1 MRKFK
6 FDERA
11 VIENMIKAKFVD
23 LNNITNTIY
32 GLAKYNY
39 HILNLKPKA
48 NYNVILKY
56 ITENCPN
63 IREEGIYADIES
75 CIDSAKKR
83 SFAAIDE
90 ICITRSELD
99 RIQALGDI
107 RQEKAMFVVL
117 AAAKHTDA
125 LSGHQYDAAF
135 LTNTEICRLAR
146 LTIPAQERDTFMQ
159 FAYDEGLLIRHVQA
173 GSNIKKVSFV
183 SHDENDEIVLRLK
196 EGDFKDLAYAY
207 LAYLTPDKFKRC
219 FRCKRWIRNKN
230 KGNELCSECRKE
242 QPEEDKVKM
251 KTIECVDCGKE
262 VYVSVFNTETNRCEQ
277 CYEKYRKRCV
287 KENVRRFREK
297 HNM

>member
-1 MRKFK
+1 MIVRKFK

-23 LNNITNTIY
+23 LNNVTNTIY
-32 GLAKYNY
+32 YLAKYNY

-48 NYNVILKY
+48 NYNAILKY

-75 CIDSAKKR
+75 CINSVKKR
-83 SFAAIDE
+83 SFVAIDE
-90 ICITRSELD
+90 VCITRSELEK
-99 RIQALGDI
+99 IQELGDI
-107 RQEKAMFVVL
+107 RQEKAMFVIL

-125 LSGHQYDAAF
+125 LSEQIYNAAF

-146 LTIPAQERDTFMQ
+146 LTIPAQDRDAFMQ
-159 FAYDEGLLIRHVQA
+159 FAYDKGLLIRHVQA
-173 GSNIKKVSFV
+173 GSNIKKVSFI
-183 SHDENDEIVLRLK
+183 SYDEKDEVVLRLK
-196 EGDFKDLAYAY
+196 EGDFKDLAYTY

-219 FRCKRWIRNKN
+219 FRCKRWMRNKN

-262 VYVSVFNTETNRCEQ
+262 AYVDTRNMTKCRCDDCQHEADKIYHREYMKNRRNC
-277 CYEKYRKRCV
+277 
-287 KENVRRFREK
+287 
-297 HNM
+297 